1 MKFFFAFIL
10 AAALGLSARAQ
21 SLQRDNLF
29 GVHVLN
35 VTLHPG
41 KTLEDFKDFYVREVI
56 PVYEASWLGLRAHL
70 LQSVRGEDA
79 GKLAIMWVFATEPTR
94 DYYFNPDG
102 SMHQREIDALAKVEP
117 VEERLRREI
126 GEFTIE
132 YRDDWV
138 VQ

>member
-29 GVHVLN
+29 GMHVLN

>member
-70 LQSVRGEDA
+70 LQSVRGEDV

>member
-1 MKFFFAFIL
+1 MKYLFALVLVVSTGFSVT
-10 AAALGLSARAQ
+10 GQ

-29 GVHVLN
+29 GVHVLDVQLN
-35 VTLHPG
+35 PG
-41 KTLEDFKDFYVREVI
+41 KTLEDWKEFYVREVI
-56 PVYEASWLGLRAHL
+56 PVYEASWMGLRAHL
-70 LQSVRGEDA
+70 LESVRGEYA

-117 VEERLRREI
+117 IEARLREEI
-126 GEFTIE
+126 GDFTIE